1 MTNTS
6 AKAYHEI
13 KEDGTLNAGQYRV
26 WNYLACYY
34 GKTGEEIDAACG
46 KSGHKRLNELRIL
59 GKVEHCGTTKSA
71 VTGKIVHKWRI
82 TAQGALPYPQ
92 ERKPTRKQLLAE
104 LSAYRD
110 KYGPLHVVH
119 YFYTLPNSTIPSPYY
134 QSIEAVKNALGWRSC
149 CHIWTGTYR
158 ADTSGGIT

>member
-6 AKAYHEI
+6 AKAYHE
-13 KEDGTLNAGQYRV
+13 ERESGRLNEWEYRV
-26 WNYLACYY
+26 WNQLATF
-34 GKTGEEIDAACG
+34 GQATGEELDRVLNNPSA
-46 KSGHKRLNELRIL
+46 HKRLADLAVL
-59 GKVEHCGTTKSA
+59 GFAERCGTTKSA
-71 VTGKIVHKWRI
+71 VTGKIIYKWRI

-158 ADTSGGIT
+158 I